1 MGLTVTLIIMGIAAA
16 IVVLARFMTNR
27 PYEPGKARH
36 IPWNIIMIT
45 AAAIAIFML
54 VHVFSLMGY
63 DVGGGRR
70 MP

>member
-1 MGLTVTLIIMGIAAA
+1 MGLTLTLIILFGAAA
-16 IVVLARFMTNR
+16 VVALSRYMTNR

-36 IPWNIIMIT
+36 IPWNLIMIT
-45 AAAIAIFML
+45 AAAVGILML
-54 VHVFSLMGY
+54 VHVFSLIGI

>member
-1 MGLTVTLIIMGIAAA
+1 MGMTVTLIIMGGAMALAA
-16 IVVLARFMTNR
+16 LGRYMTNR
-27 PYEPGKARH
+27 PYEPGTPKY

-45 AAAIAIFML
+45 SAAITIFML
-54 VHVFSLMGY
+54 VHVFSLMGI